1 MILAYKCMIEK
12 FLFFGL
18 ENHDEIS
25 SRLTASRPGISKG
38 ISHPFCYLAD
48 RVGHEIGSY
57 LLDLEK
63 YPVYSRQ
70 NKKIV
75 RNLGKTYIYMK
86 ILTSLHL
93 VKEILFHTRTLKILV

>member
-1 MILAYKCMIEK
+1 MIEK

-57 LLDLEK
+57 LLDLKK

-70 NKKIV
+70 NKKKKDII
-75 RNLGKTYIYMK
+75 RNLGKTCIYI
-86 ILTSLHL
+86 
-93 VKEILFHTRTLKILV
+93 